1 MKSSHDYPAKG
12 TNEMLVP
19 QLTHVPLAERQALVA
34 TAPAVLPAVLAD
46 GSPSSD
52 HEALVVTVRIA

>member
-1 MKSSHDYPAKG
+1 
-12 TNEMLVP
+12 MLVP
-19 QLTHVPLAERQALVA
+19 QLTHVPFAERQALIA